1 MSLPQR
7 ISPTR
12 SGTRPPRKCA
22 RSSSPLASS
31 RSGNAVDAAQLFRR
45 LGYECLHVSELGMQR
60 AEDEEILAFAR
71 DQGCVVITLDAD
83 FHTFVAVW
91 GLSAPSVHQAT
102 P

>member
-1 MSLPQR
+1 
-7 ISPTR
+7 
-12 SGTRPPRKCA
+12 
-22 RSSSPLASS
+22 
-31 RSGNAVDAAQLFRR
+31 
-45 LGYECLHVSELGMQR
+45 MQR